1 MKLWM
6 ERWRHFSCCGNSLK
20 DFDFTGI
27 FASAPY
33 LFGRIFFWLFLFFLS
48 LLPLARV
55 RLFYDTHASRNS
67 LWRWNTP
74 IHSIDRQHKYNG
86 EYDQPAPSRGI
97 WCLFI
102 SPWKGY
108 FMCWGARVAARDTNW
123 YQTLLMLTGRD
134 STHCIVY
141 LCHRIRRTEQTGEY
155 LGPLDG
161 EHVHTL
167 YYFSPPRPPPPP
179 FPPLHHPDWPVLV
192 VITTVQM
199 YSTLQGMR

>member
-1 MKLWM
+1 MTSFFVLRKFPQRFRFHW
-6 ERWRHFSCCGNSLK
+6 HFFLLHHL
-20 DFDFTGI
+20 F
-27 FASAPY
+27 SAV
-33 LFGRIFFWLFLFFLS
+33 FFWLFLFFFS

-67 LWRWNTP
+67 SWRWNTP
-74 IHSIDRQHKYNG
+74 MHCIDRQHKYTG

-108 FMCWGARVAARDTNW
+108 FMCWGARVAARVTNW

-141 LCHRIRRTEQTGEY
+141 WCHRIRRTEQTGEY

-179 FPPLHHPDWPVLV
+179 FPL
-192 VITTVQM
+192 TTVQM